1 MPTGW
6 ALLLAACRD
15 HPLKPRRRITFEY
28 ILMKGINDAPA
39 DARKLLK
46 LLHHIRSKVNLIP
59 FNEHP
64 GSSLE
69 RPSAKTID
77 RFQRIL
83 LDANMTVIIRHSKG
97 QDIGAACGQLRGATE
112 KFLDKASPILY
123 I

>member
-46 LLHHIRSKVNLIP
+46 LLHPIRSKVNLIP

-112 KFLDKASPILY
+112 KFLDKASPRLY